1 MNYQMAVKGKMAL
14 TMLLPAVAIIGL
26 AYFSDISQVAEIAKE
41 LTFPVFSMIVIIS
54 VLRPIIGGARSSY
67 AYSPIAELRIRDAA
81 KGYSLS
87 AFGGIFLPSSIGGD
101 VLRIEHMKNSTNSTR
116 KEAFLVAAV
125 ERISG
130 LLSLILM
137 TVCVSFLDLPFSIS
151 FNWIYVMLFAGIL
164 FIILTLFIVKK
175 MQTNSVIV
183 KTVDYIQNYASPKLL
198 AGVFFLTVIFQCVSL
213 SIPALVAWSISG
225 YETGCIVAVIT
236 PIVALVASLPISVGG
251 IGIREAGYVGFGT
264 LLGVD
269 SDILLISGLSLS
281 ASIILSGLPGIW
293 LQKELISTTVDAESK

>member
-1 MNYQMAVKGKMAL
+1 MTFNGKVAL

-26 AYFSDISQVAEIAKE
+26 AYFSNISQVAEIAKE
-41 LTFPVFSMIVIIS
+41 LTFPVLLMIITIS
-54 VLRPIIGGARSSY
+54 VLRPIIGGVRSSY
-67 AYSPIAELRIRDAA
+67 AYSPIGNLRIREAA

-116 KEAFLVAAV
+116 KEAFLVAAI

-137 TVCVSFLDLPFSIS
+137 TVCVSFLDLPFTIS
-151 FNWIYVMLFAGIL
+151 FNWIYAVLFAGVL
-164 FIILTLFIVKK
+164 SIIMTLFIVKK

-198 AGVFFLTVIFQCVSL
+198 AGVFFLTMIFQCVSL
-213 SIPALVAWSISG
+213 SVPALVAWSISG
-225 YETGCIVAVIT
+225 YETGCIVAIIT
-236 PIVALVASLPISVGG
+236 PVVALVASLPISVGG

-269 SDILLISGLSLS
+269 SEILLISGLSLS

-293 LQKELISTTVDAESK
+293 LQNELISADLNAESE

>member
-1 MNYQMAVKGKMAL
+1 MNYQMTVKGKMAL

-26 AYFSDISQVAEIAKE
+26 AYFSDISQVAEIAKQ
-41 LTFPVFSMIVIIS
+41 LTFPVFAMIVIIS
-54 VLRPIIGGARSSY
+54 VLRPIIGGVRSSY

-137 TVCVSFLDLPFSIS
+137 TIGVSFLDLPFSIS

-164 FIILTLFIVKK
+164 FIILTSFIVKK
-175 MQTNSVIV
+175 MRTNSVIV

-198 AGVFFLTVIFQCVSL
+198 AGVFFLTVTFQCVSL

-293 LQKELISTTVDAESK
+293 LQNELISTTVDAESE

>member
-1 MNYQMAVKGKMAL
+1 MAFKLKVAL
-14 TMLLPAVAIIGL
+14 TMLLPVVAIVGL
-26 AYFSDISQVAEIAKE
+26 AYFSDIAQVAEIAKE

-54 VLRPIIGGARSSY
+54 AIRPIIGGIRSSY
-67 AYSPIAELRIRDAA
+67 AYSPIGKLRIIDAA

-87 AFGGIFLPSSIGGD
+87 AYGGIFLPSSIGGD
-101 VLRIEHMKNSTNSTR
+101 VFRIEHMKNSTNSTR

-151 FNWIYVMLFAGIL
+151 FDWIYVMIFAVIL
-164 FIILTLFIVKK
+164 LIMLTLFIVKK

-213 SIPALVAWSISG
+213 SVPALVAWSISG

-293 LQKELISTTVDAESK
+293 LQNELILTNVDHQSE

>member
-1 MNYQMAVKGKMAL
+1 MNPQMSVKGKVTL
-14 TMLLPAVAIIGL
+14 TMLLPVVAIIGL
-26 AYFSDISQVAEIAKE
+26 VYFSDITQVAEVATE
-41 LTFPVFSMIVIIS
+41 LTFPVFSMIVMIS
-54 VLRPIIGGARSSY
+54 FLRPIIGGIRSSY
-67 AYSPIAELRIRDAA
+67 AYSPIGELRISDAA

-87 AFGGIFLPSSIGGD
+87 AYGGIFLPSSIGGD
-101 VLRIEHMKNSTNSTR
+101 VFRIEHMKNCTNSTR
-116 KEAFLVAAV
+116 KEAFLVAAF

-130 LLSLILM
+130 LLSLIVM

-151 FNWIYVMLFAGIL
+151 FDWIYVMIFVVSLLIM
-164 FIILTLFIVKK
+164 LTLFMVKK

-183 KTVDYIQNYASPKLL
+183 KTVDYIQNYASTKLL

-293 LQKELISTTVDAESK
+293 LQNELILTNVDHQSE

>member
-1 MNYQMAVKGKMAL
+1 MALRLKVAL
-14 TMLLPAVAIIGL
+14 TMLLPVVAIVGL

-54 VLRPIIGGARSSY
+54 VIRPIIGGIRSSY
-67 AYSPIAELRIRDAA
+67 AYSPIGKLRIIDAA

-87 AFGGIFLPSSIGGD
+87 AYGGIFLPSSIGGD
-101 VLRIEHMKNSTNSTR
+101 VFRIEHMKNSTNSTR

-151 FNWIYVMLFAGIL
+151 FDWIYVMIFAVIL
-164 FIILTLFIVKK
+164 LIMLTLFIVKK

-183 KTVDYIQNYASPKLL
+183 KTVDYIQNYASTKLL

-293 LQKELISTTVDAESK
+293 LQNELILTNVDPQSE

>member
-1 MNYQMAVKGKMAL
+1 M
-14 TMLLPAVAIIGL
+14 
-26 AYFSDISQVAEIAKE
+26 
-41 LTFPVFSMIVIIS
+41 
-54 VLRPIIGGARSSY
+54 
-67 AYSPIAELRIRDAA
+67 
-81 KGYSLS
+81 
-87 AFGGIFLPSSIGGD
+87 
-101 VLRIEHMKNSTNSTR
+101 
-116 KEAFLVAAV
+116 
-125 ERISG
+125 
-130 LLSLILM
+130 
-137 TVCVSFLDLPFSIS
+137 
-151 FNWIYVMLFAGIL
+151 
-164 FIILTLFIVKK
+164 LTLFMVKK

-183 KTVDYIQNYASPKLL
+183 KTVDYIQNYASTKLL

-213 SIPALVAWSISG
+213 SVPALVAWSISG

-293 LQKELISTTVDAESK
+293 LQNELILTNVDPQSE

>member
-1 MNYQMAVKGKMAL
+1 MTVKGKMAL
-14 TMLLPAVAIIGL
+14 TMLLPAVAIFGL

-41 LTFPVFSMIVIIS
+41 LTFPVFSMIIIIS
-54 VLRPIIGGARSSY
+54 VLRPIIGGVRSSY

-101 VLRIEHMKNSTNSTR
+101 VLRIEHMKKSTNSTR

-137 TVCVSFLDLPFSIS
+137 TICVSFLDLPFSIS

-175 MQTNSVIV
+175 MRTNSVIV
-183 KTVDYIQNYASPKLL
+183 KAVDYIKNYASPKLL

-293 LQKELISTTVDAESK
+293 LQNELISTTVDAESE

>member
-1 MNYQMAVKGKMAL
+1 MIHQMAFKLKVAS
-14 TMLLPAVAIIGL
+14 TMLLPVVAIVGL
-26 AYFSDISQVAEIAKE
+26 AYFSDIAQVAEIAKE

-54 VLRPIIGGARSSY
+54 AIRPIIGGIRSSY
-67 AYSPIAELRIRDAA
+67 AYSPIGKLRIIDAA

-87 AFGGIFLPSSIGGD
+87 AYGGIFLPSSIGGD
-101 VLRIEHMKNSTNSTR
+101 VFRIEHMKNSTNSTR

-151 FNWIYVMLFAGIL
+151 FDWIYVMIFAVIL
-164 FIILTLFIVKK
+164 LIMLTLFIVKK

-183 KTVDYIQNYASPKLL
+183 KTVDYIQNYASTKLL
-198 AGVFFLTVIFQCVSL
+198 AGVFFLTVIFQCISL
-213 SIPALVAWSISG
+213 SVPALVAWSISG

-293 LQKELISTTVDAESK
+293 LQNELILTNVDPQSE

>member
-1 MNYQMAVKGKMAL
+1 MALRLKVAL
-14 TMLLPAVAIIGL
+14 TMLLPVVAIVGL

-54 VLRPIIGGARSSY
+54 VIRPIIGGIRSSY
-67 AYSPIAELRIRDAA
+67 AYSPIGKLRIIDAA

-87 AFGGIFLPSSIGGD
+87 AYGGIFLPSSIGGD
-101 VLRIEHMKNSTNSTR
+101 VFRIEHMKNSTNSTR

-130 LLSLILM
+130 LLSLIVM

-151 FNWIYVMLFAGIL
+151 FDWVYVMIFVVSLLIM
-164 FIILTLFIVKK
+164 LTLFMVKK

-183 KTVDYIQNYASPKLL
+183 KTVDYIQNYASTKLL

-293 LQKELISTTVDAESK
+293 LQNELILTNVDHQSE

>member
-1 MNYQMAVKGKMAL
+1 MNYQMTVKGKMAL

-26 AYFSDISQVAEIAKE
+26 AYFSDISQVAEIAKQ

-54 VLRPIIGGARSSY
+54 VLRPIIGGVRSSY

-137 TVCVSFLDLPFSIS
+137 TIGVSFLDLPFSIS

-164 FIILTLFIVKK
+164 FIILTSFIVKK
-175 MQTNSVIV
+175 MRTNSVIV

-198 AGVFFLTVIFQCVSL
+198 AGVFFLTVTFQCVSL

-293 LQKELISTTVDAESK
+293 LQNELISTTVDAESE

>member
-1 MNYQMAVKGKMAL
+1 
-14 TMLLPAVAIIGL
+14 
-26 AYFSDISQVAEIAKE
+26 
-41 LTFPVFSMIVIIS
+41 MIVIIS
-54 VLRPIIGGARSSY
+54 VIRPIIGGIRSSY
-67 AYSPIAELRIRDAA
+67 AYSPIGKLRIIDAA

-87 AFGGIFLPSSIGGD
+87 AYGGIFLPSSIGGD
-101 VLRIEHMKNSTNSTR
+101 VFRIEHMKNSTNSTR

-151 FNWIYVMLFAGIL
+151 FDWVYVMIFVVSLLIM
-164 FIILTLFIVKK
+164 LTLFMVKK

-183 KTVDYIQNYASPKLL
+183 KTVDYIQNYASTKLL

-213 SIPALVAWSISG
+213 SVPALVAWSISG

-293 LQKELISTTVDAESK
+293 LQNELILTNVDHQSE

>member
-1 MNYQMAVKGKMAL
+1 MAL
-14 TMLLPAVAIIGL
+14 KLKVACTMLLPIVAIVGL
-26 AYFSDISQVAEIAKE
+26 AYFSDIAQVAEIAKE

-54 VLRPIIGGARSSY
+54 AIRPIIGGIRSSY
-67 AYSPIAELRIRDAA
+67 AYSPIGKLRIIDAA

-87 AFGGIFLPSSIGGD
+87 AYGGIFLPSSIGGD
-101 VLRIEHMKNSTNSTR
+101 VFRIEHMKNSTNSTR

-151 FNWIYVMLFAGIL
+151 FDWIYVMIFAVIL
-164 FIILTLFIVKK
+164 LIMLTLFIVKK

-183 KTVDYIQNYASPKLL
+183 KTVDYIQNYASTKLL

-213 SIPALVAWSISG
+213 SVPALVAWSISG

-293 LQKELISTTVDAESK
+293 LQNELILTNVDPQSE

>member
-1 MNYQMAVKGKMAL
+1 MNPQMSVKGKVTL
-14 TMLLPAVAIIGL
+14 TMLLPVVAIIGL
-26 AYFSDISQVAEIAKE
+26 VYFSDITQVAEVATE
-41 LTFPVFSMIVIIS
+41 LTFPVFSMIVMIS
-54 VLRPIIGGARSSY
+54 FLRPIIGGIRSSY
-67 AYSPIAELRIRDAA
+67 AYSPIGELRISDAA

-87 AFGGIFLPSSIGGD
+87 AYGGIFLPSSIGGD
-101 VLRIEHMKNSTNSTR
+101 VFRIEHMKNCTNSTR
-116 KEAFLVAAV
+116 KEAFLVASI

-137 TVCVSFLDLPFSIS
+137 TICVSFLDLPFSIS
-151 FNWIYVMLFAGIL
+151 FNWIYVMLITMIA
-164 FIILTLFIVKK
+164 FIMSALYFVKK
-175 MQTNSVIV
+175 MKTNSVIR
-183 KTVDYIQNYASPKLL
+183 KTVDYIRNYASPKLL
-198 AGVFFLTVIFQCVSL
+198 AGVFFLTILFQCVSL

-293 LQKELISTTVDAESK
+293 LQNELISTNVDTEGE

>member
-1 MNYQMAVKGKMAL
+1 MALRLKVAL
-14 TMLLPAVAIIGL
+14 TMLLPVVAIVGL

-54 VLRPIIGGARSSY
+54 AIRPIIGGIRSSY
-67 AYSPIAELRIRDAA
+67 AYSPIGKLRIIDAA

-87 AFGGIFLPSSIGGD
+87 AYGGIFLPSSIGGD
-101 VLRIEHMKNSTNSTR
+101 VFRIEHMKNSTNSTR

-151 FNWIYVMLFAGIL
+151 FDWIYVMIFAVIL
-164 FIILTLFIVKK
+164 LIMLTLFIVKK

-183 KTVDYIQNYASPKLL
+183 KTVDYIQNYASTKLL

-293 LQKELISTTVDAESK
+293 LQNELILTNVDPQSE